1 MESVDKKRM
10 LVSMCVG
17 GLIALAAL
25 LPLGGVLCGALN
37 RGGAPFPWVSPH
49 LAGLTGS
56 APLALV
62 LQLALYFVFGAVVG
76 TATVSYTHL
85 DVYKRQA
92 QHFRS
97 GAGQVYRRA

>member
-56 APLALV
+56 APLALS
-62 LQLALYFVFGAVVG
+62 LIHISLMAASSAGN
-76 TATVSYTHL
+76 TAPP
-85 DVYKRQA
+85 
-92 QHFRS
+92 
-97 GAGQVYRRA
+97 